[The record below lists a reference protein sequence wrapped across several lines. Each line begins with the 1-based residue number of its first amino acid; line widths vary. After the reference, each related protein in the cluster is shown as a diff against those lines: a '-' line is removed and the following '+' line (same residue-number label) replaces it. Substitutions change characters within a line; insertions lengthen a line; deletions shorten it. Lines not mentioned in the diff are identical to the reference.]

1 MRYSHCRRAGL
12 LLPALLLLLYL
23 EGGVVKEAELKKG
36 RAAPTET
43 AVGGG
48 HDGEESGEEAEPG
61 DHHQLAGQHGGVTG
75 RNLTL
80 PPGYRRQLPSC
91 IIIGGLNYLIL
102 IRIRKMQ

>member
-36 RAAPTET
+36 RAAQPEKVAAA
-43 AVGGG
+43 AVGG
-48 HDGEESGEEAEPG
+48 GEESGEEAEPG
-61 DHHQLAGQHGGVTG
+61 DHHQLAGQHGGVAG

-80 PPGYRRQLPSC
+80 PAGYRRQLPSC
-91 IIIGGLNYLIL
+91 IIIGRLNYLI
-102 IRIRKMQ
+102 